1 MITGLSFIFFLAN
14 TGLLEGLRAPVRRHL
29 ENLIP
34 LGPLPGGDAAA
45 GGQAADGAAPGLQG
59 QEVARAE
66 GPTPEQVAQRL
77 MQQRRQEDTSWLM
90 TQLRRAEHASLL
102 FLASLVP
109 GVGER
114 HIAAREAEDAAL
126 RRREE
131 AIEEEA
137 RAAREA
143 EAEAENAQA
152 EEGWTTV
159 TDSGIS
165 EAGSSERATDGGGS
179 EGRSEMLGTSLGGHS
194 DGEGAKTPTDAVGE
208 KGREERT

>member
-14 TGLLEGLRAPVRRHL
+14 TGLLEGLRAPIRRHL

-45 GGQAADGAAPGLQG
+45 GGQAAEGAAPGQG
-59 QEVARAE
+59 VARAQE
-66 GPTPEQVAQRL
+66 PTPEQVAQRL

-137 RAAREA
+137 RTAREA
-143 EAEAENAQA
+143 AAEAENAQA

-194 DGEGAKTPTDAVGE
+194 EGEGAKTPTGAVSE
-208 KGREERT
+208 KRREERT

>member
-14 TGLLEGLRAPVRRHL
+14 TGLLEGLGAPIRRHL

-45 GGQAADGAAPGLQG
+45 GGQAAEGAAPGQG
-59 QEVARAE
+59 VARAQE
-66 GPTPEQVAQRL
+66 PTPEQVAQRL

-90 TQLRRAEHASLL
+90 TQVRRAEHASLL

-137 RAAREA
+137 RTAREA
-143 EAEAENAQA
+143 AAEAENAQA
-152 EEGWTTV
+152 EEGWTSV
-159 TDSGIS
+159 TDSGVS
-165 EAGSSERATDGGGS
+165 EAGSSERAADGGGS
-179 EGRSEMLGTSLGGHS
+179 EGRSEMLGTSLGGDS
-194 DGEGAKTPTDAVGE
+194 DGEGAKTLTDAAGE
-208 KGREERT
+208 KRREERT